1 LDFYVGCGNGLR
13 RKLENRCILTF
24 KHVSQQHG
32 LPVWKLQ
39 GIMMGSRVVL
49 VNLPKDCGPVIEHLR
64 HPAEQPAAY
73 TAPYRSG
80 EGKLCSRKNT
90 NCSVDIFRSSEPAR
104 ARIEV
109 TNSQFLANFG
119 GT

>member
-13 RKLENRCILTF
+13 RKLENRCFLTF

-49 VNLPKDCGPVIEHLR
+49 VNLPKDYAPVIEHPP
-64 HPAEQPAAY
+64 HSAEQP
-73 TAPYRSG
+73 TPERLPS
-80 EGKLCSRKNT
+80 S
-90 NCSVDIFRSSEPAR
+90 NCNPALLGDN
-104 ARIEV
+104 RI
-109 TNSQFLANFG
+109 TLA
-119 GT
+119 